1 MRKLYVATFI
11 CMCCILLHV
20 GYLEPSKSIALI
32 RKHKCSGNVNS
43 KLIFNVSDG
52 VVGKIKKRK
61 LKMQVISLS
70 GQCKILSQAV
80 CLSSISACCTKS
92 CHEVSKGEE
101 RELWCWYS
109 QLSGAD
115 LGVETP
121 NDFSFANKFSI
132 FMTNFPFT
140 LLHQG

>member
-70 GQCKILSQAV
+70 GQCKILPSS
-80 CLSSISACCTKS
+80 LSLVNFSLLYKILPRGKL
-92 CHEVSKGEE
+92 E
-101 RELWCWYS
+101 REKRCWYS

>member
-20 GYLEPSKSIALI
+20 GNLEPAQSIALI

-70 GQCKILSQAV
+70 GQCKILPSS
-80 CLSSISACCTKS
+80 LSLVNFSLLYKILPRGKL
-92 CHEVSKGEE
+92 E
-101 RELWCWYS
+101 REKRCWYS

>member
-70 GQCKILSQAV
+70 GQCKILPSS
-80 CLSSISACCTKS
+80 LSLVNFSLLYKILPRGKL
-92 CHEVSKGEE
+92 E
-101 RELWCWYS
+101 RERRCWYS

>member
-1 MRKLYVATFI
+1 
-11 CMCCILLHV
+11 
-20 GYLEPSKSIALI
+20 
-32 RKHKCSGNVNS
+32 
-43 KLIFNVSDG
+43 
-52 VVGKIKKRK
+52 
-61 LKMQVISLS
+61 MQVISLS
-70 GQCKILSQAV
+70 PHQCKILPSS
-80 CLSSISACCTKS
+80 LSLVNFSLLYKIF
-92 CHEVSKGEE
+92 HEESKRE
-101 RELWCWYS
+101 RWCWYS